1 MTSLESQIRLLLRAW
16 PITDRRERGDEILG
30 TTLESVTEGRTRI
43 PLSLAVNLVIGG
55 IRARWRLRP
64 PVWWWLYYRVGGRL
78 PAKWR
83 PWVLHDLTDPGWR
96 RRIVANRLSTG
107 LIAVLLANVVG
118 RAIVHSPTV
127 RHGAVSSL

>member
-1 MTSLESQIRLLLRAW
+1 MSFILDALKKSE
-16 PITDRRERGDEILG
+16 TDRQRQNGPALFEVRMAPPKTGLPLWAIGLG
-30 TTLESVTEGRTRI
+30 GL
-43 PLSLAVNLVIGG
+43 LAVNLVIGG